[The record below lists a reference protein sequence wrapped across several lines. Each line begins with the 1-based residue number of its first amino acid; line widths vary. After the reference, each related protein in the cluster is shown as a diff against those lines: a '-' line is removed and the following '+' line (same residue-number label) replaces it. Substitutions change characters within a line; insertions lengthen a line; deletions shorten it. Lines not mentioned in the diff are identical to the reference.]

1 MKLRQISLRPSP
13 KEHVGLALLLD
24 HLDLQLRV
32 DVTSICGDGIPAS
45 IGNSSTTPLP

>member
-32 DVTSICGDGIPAS
+32 DVAS
-45 IGNSSTTPLP
+45 IFALRRRHLR